1 MNKVHPNFTNPPSH
15 PTNYDLL
22 KAIQQLAVTQE
33 RLCNSINR
41 IIDEVYAIEN
51 RQSALYSRVDTME
64 RFFNDI
70 YPTVVVC
77 EKARKQIEFLGG
89 FNDAD

>member
-1 MNKVHPNFTNPPSH
+1 MNKVYPNHVWPPAH

-22 KAIQQLAVTQE
+22 KAVQQLAATQE
-33 RLCNSINR
+33 QLCNSLNR
-41 IIDEVYAIEN
+41 VIDELSSLEN
-51 RQSALYSRVDTME
+51 RQAALYSRVDNME
-64 RFFNDI
+64 RFLKDI

-89 FNDAD
+89 FNDAN

>member
-1 MNKVHPNFTNPPSH
+1 MNKVYPQHVWPPAH

-22 KAIQQLAVTQE
+22 KAVQALAATQE
-33 RLCNSINR
+33 QLCYSLNK
-41 IIDEVYAIEN
+41 IIDEIYSVEN

-70 YPTVVVC
+70 YPTVAAC

-89 FNDAD
+89 FNDAN